1 MSKTILTIDDSASIR
16 QMVAVTLKGAGYTV
30 LEAGDGLQGYE
41 KAIGNTVHAVVTDLN
56 MPVMNGLEFLK
67 KFREHPAGKGIPV
80 ILLTTESDEELK
92 RQARESGATGWIVK
106 PFKQDQLLAV
116 MKKVTGA

>member
-16 QMVAVTLKGAGYTV
+16 QMVALTLKGAGLNV
-30 LEAGDGLQGYE
+30 LEAGNGLEGYN
-41 KAIGNTVHAVVTDLN
+41 KATEQPVDAVITDLN

-67 KFREHPAGKGIPV
+67 KFRQSPAGKGVPV

-92 RQARESGATGWIVK
+92 RQAREAGATGWIVK
-106 PFKQDQLLAV
+106 PFKQDQLLAIV
-116 MKKVTGA
+116 KKVAGA

>member
-1 MSKTILTIDDSASIR
+1 MTKTILTIDDSASIR
-16 QMVAVTLKGAGYTV
+16 QMVAMTLKGAGFSV
-30 LEAGDGLQGYE
+30 LEAGNGLEGYDT
-41 KAIGNTVHAVVTDLN
+41 ATTHAVNAVVTDLN
-56 MPVMNGLEFLK
+56 MPVMNGLEFLR

-80 ILLTTESDEELK
+80 ILLTTESDDELK

-116 MKKVTGA
+116 IRKVTGA